1 MLVFIGGKWEGRSIR
16 VRKSDEEMIGDD
28 YLWVRIIII
37 ESKGIN
43 FLRESM
49 KFTWGFLSSK
59 IFMGVDLY
67 IYRVNDKVLVFGGY
81 VEV

>member
-49 KFTWGFLSSK
+49 KFTWEFLSSK

>member
-1 MLVFIGGKWEGRSIR
+1 MVLIGGKWEGRSIR

-28 YLWVRIIII
+28 YLWARTTTI
-37 ESKGIN
+37 ESKGTN

-49 KFTWGFLSSK
+49 KSTWGFLSSK
-59 IFMGVDLY
+59 TLMGADLHT
-67 IYRVNDKVLVFGGY
+67 YRVNDKVLAFGGY